1 MENYWTSNKSINGL
15 RHFVLVNET
24 KEKGNI
30 SFLMVSVLDSEI
42 NLKTTYEELINS
54 GNWHKG
60 WINLSK
66 HQSITEEYVNYKSI
80 YKREGID
87 EIFINEDSLF
97 NIETIRLPE
106 IEILLNYEVKTGNPI
121 VAVVMRAPAKIKKG
135 RKG

>member
-1 MENYWTSNKSINGL
+1 MEIYWTSNKTINGL

-30 SFLMVSVLDSEI
+30 NFLMVSVLDSEI
-42 NLKTTYEELINS
+42 YLKTTYEELMNS

-66 HQSITEEYVNYKSI
+66 HQSITEEYVHFKSI
-80 YKREGID
+80 NKGEGID

-97 NIETIRLPE
+97 NIS
-106 IEILLNYEVKTGNPI
+106 
-121 VAVVMRAPAKIKKG
+121 
-135 RKG
+135 

>member
-1 MENYWTSNKSINGL
+1 MENYWTSNKPINGL

-42 NLKTTYEELINS
+42 NLTTTCEELINS

-60 WINLSK
+60 WMNLSK
-66 HQSITEEYVNYKSI
+66 HQCITEEYFNFKSI
-80 YKREGID
+80 NKGEGID

-97 NIETIRLPE
+97 NIS
-106 IEILLNYEVKTGNPI
+106 
-121 VAVVMRAPAKIKKG
+121 
-135 RKG
+135 